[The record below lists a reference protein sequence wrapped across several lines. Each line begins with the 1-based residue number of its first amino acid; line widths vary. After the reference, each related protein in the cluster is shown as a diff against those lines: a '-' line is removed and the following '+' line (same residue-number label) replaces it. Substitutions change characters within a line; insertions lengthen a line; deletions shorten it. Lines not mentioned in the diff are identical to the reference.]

1 MSKYKIDF
9 LRKLENNSN
18 KFAIFRFDIVEKQK
32 IIQNLYEKIYY
43 IYEYLFYLWEN
54 DCII

>member
-32 IIQNLYEKIYY
+32 IIQNLYKKIYY
-43 IYEYLFYLWEN
+43 IYEYLFYL
-54 DCII
+54 

>member
-54 DCII
+54 DYII